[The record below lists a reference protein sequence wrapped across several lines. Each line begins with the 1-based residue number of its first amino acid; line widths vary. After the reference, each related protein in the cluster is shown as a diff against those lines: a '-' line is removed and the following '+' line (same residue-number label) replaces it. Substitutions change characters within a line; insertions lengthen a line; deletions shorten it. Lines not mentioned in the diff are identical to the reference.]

1 MLDVRHAKNTYMYV
15 REGRTTHARRNRNE
29 GSCHSTSRV
38 ASGLPCMI
46 FFLQPVRGRRTKH
59 WEEHASENFRCIPIT
74 VACVWRQL
82 FERSEFLIAASQKK
96 KLCVCSTNLGFSVG
110 YVLCTRYVCTTLYDT
125 RYVLCTRYIWYEV
138 RIMYQ
143 IRMYHTCCCTI
154 NSTAVSLFVY
164 SLVGGGTHDT
174 YVPPK
179 KQLYRYLFIR

>member
-1 MLDVRHAKNTYMYV
+1 MNKTSPGTYN
-15 REGRTTHARRNRNE
+15 A
-29 GSCHSTSRV
+29 STWFRYIYTPAEEQLTLPYRSRV
-38 ASGLPCMI
+38 ELKAIIIIYL
-46 FFLQPVRGRRTKH
+46 V
-59 WEEHASENFRCIPIT
+59 
-74 VACVWRQL
+74 
-82 FERSEFLIAASQKK
+82 ERSEFLIATYQKK
-96 KLCVCSTNLGFSVG
+96 NLWVCSTNIGFSVG

-125 RYVLCTRYIWYEV
+125 RYVLCTRYVWYQV

-143 IRMYHTCCCTI
+143 IRMYHTCRCTI